1 MTRSVRI
8 RDARGERYYRP
19 GDFPL
24 SAGGAGAGDLE
35 LPGFPP
41 GVKVAVLGLSDGA
54 LYWQS
59 EPGEGALDGAAQPQ
73 PHWLAPGD
81 VLQVGSARL
90 RCEQAGDTLRLNVA
104 QALETATLPP
114 DPEAEPALVARDVS
128 GSDDAIEALAFR
140 ATSTAVRRRERRNV
154 WTMVFAG
161 GLAVF
166 AAIVWF
172 LVTATAVQIRTEPA
186 ADVEVDGGL
195 GLKLAGHWLLR
206 PGKYTVVAEEEGY
219 EPLSSPIEVTSAS
232 SQQFSF
238 ALVKL
243 PGFLSVRTP
252 APKAEVWVDGSRA
265 GAAPLDKLK
274 LKPGEHVVAVKA
286 PRYLPQEQTITIEG
300 AGAEQSIEVALAPGW
315 AAVQV
320 DSDPPGAELRVDD
333 QLAGTTPL
341 TAEIERGERSLELKL
356 AGYKVWRQPLVVEAG
371 VPQQLPVVALVK
383 SDGSIDV
390 RSSPSGAAVTVD
402 GRYRGE
408 TPLELELAPGRSY
421 RVGLSKAGYAPV
433 SRTIEPV
440 SGQDTSLA
448 VTLEGQFGVV
458 HVASEPPE
466 AELYVDGSSRGTA
479 PQSLRLTAVPHRL
492 EVRKSG
498 YATQTS
504 TVTPR
509 PGFEQQVL
517 VALQTAQAAQR
528 ASLALKVETKLGQ
541 QLVLVMSPGQ
551 FQMGA
556 SRREPGRR
564 ANETLY
570 EVSLQ
575 RAFYMS
581 TKEVTN
587 ADFRRFDASH
597 QSGSRDSFSLD
608 GDAQPVVRV
617 SWEDAARY
625 CNWLSKQEGLEPA
638 YQELNGKLFAVS
650 PMTAGYRLPTEAE
663 WTWVARYAGHDPLR
677 YPWGNEMPPPE
688 KTGNFADQSAR
699 STVGTVIEGY
709 DDGFEVTAPPGSFA
723 ANPLGI
729 YDLGGNVAEWTHDLY
744 TIEVS
749 SGFDVMVDP
758 MGPSVGEQ
766 HVIRGSSYLQ
776 GEVANLRLT
785 YRDYGDS
792 RDDVG
797 FRIARYAE

>member
-1 MTRSVRI
+1 
-8 RDARGERYYRP
+8 
-19 GDFPL
+19 
-24 SAGGAGAGDLE
+24 
-35 LPGFPP
+35 
-41 GVKVAVLGLSDGA
+41 
-54 LYWQS
+54 
-59 EPGEGALDGAAQPQ
+59 
-73 PHWLAPGD
+73 
-81 VLQVGSARL
+81 
-90 RCEQAGDTLRLNVA
+90 
-104 QALETATLPP
+104 
-114 DPEAEPALVARDVS
+114 
-128 GSDDAIEALAFR
+128 
-140 ATSTAVRRRERRNV
+140 
-154 WTMVFAG
+154 
-161 GLAVF
+161 
-166 AAIVWF
+166 
-172 LVTATAVQIRTEPA
+172 
-186 ADVEVDGGL
+186 
-195 GLKLAGHWLLR
+195 
-206 PGKYTVVAEEEGY
+206 
-219 EPLSSPIEVTSAS
+219 
-232 SQQFSF
+232 
-238 ALVKL
+238 
-243 PGFLSVRTP
+243 VRTP
-252 APKAEVWVDGSRA
+252 APKAVVWVDGARA

-274 LKPGEHVVAVKA
+274 LKAGEHVVAVKA
-286 PRYLPQEQTITIEG
+286 PRYLPQEQKVTIEG
-300 AGAEQSIEVALAPGW
+300 AGVEQSIEVALAPGW
-315 AAVQV
+315 AAVEV
-320 DSDPPGAELRVDD
+320 ASDPPGAELRVDD

-341 TAEIERGERSLELKL
+341 TAEIERGERALELKL
-356 AGYKVWRQPLVVEAG
+356 AGYKTWRQPLVVEAG

-383 SDGSIDV
+383 ADGLIDV

-402 GRYRGE
+402 GRYRGL
-408 TPLELELAPGRSY
+408 TPLELELAPGKSY
-421 RVGLSKAGYAPV
+421 RVSLSKAGYAPV
-433 SRTIEPV
+433 NRTIEPV
-440 SGQDTSLA
+440 SGEDTSMS
-448 VTLEGQFGVV
+448 VTLEGQYGVV
-458 HVASEPPE
+458 RIASEPPD
-466 AELYVDGSSRGTA
+466 ADVYVDGASRGKA
-479 PQSLRLTAVPHRL
+479 PQSLQLTAVPHRI

-517 VALQTAQAAQR
+517 LAMQTAQAAQR
-528 ASLALKVETKLGQ
+528 ASLAQKVATKLGQ
-541 QLVLVMSPGQ
+541 QLVLVTSPGQ

-575 RAFYMS
+575 RSFYMG

-587 ADFRRFDASH
+587 ADFRKFDAGH

-638 YQELNGKLFAVS
+638 YQEINGKLFPVS
-650 PMTAGYRLPTEAE
+650 PMTTGYRLPTEAE

-677 YPWGNEMPPPE
+677 YPWGNDMPPPA
-688 KTGNFADQSAR
+688 KAGNFADQSAR
-699 STVGTVIEGY
+699 STVGTVIDGF
-709 DDGFEVTAPPGSFA
+709 DDGFEVTAPPGAFA
-723 ANPLGI
+723 ANSLGI

-749 SGFDVMVDP
+749 SGFDVTVDP

-785 YRDYGDS
+785 YRDYGSDS